1 MITRI
6 FYNQLQVAGT
16 KKGEGRYP
24 FTFIAGNITRLL

>member
-6 FYNQLQVAGT
+6 FYNQLQVAGN

>member
-6 FYNQLQVAGT
+6 FYNPLAQGEN

-24 FTFIAGNITRLL
+24 FTFIAGNITRL